1 MAYTRSLGRHKWI
14 LAQSSWPPDMDN
26 WWPKIRTTWFGTF
39 GTRGLEDSG
48 QLGLGDSGQRN
59 LGESGQPKRIKSLK
73 LGLQN
78 VTSLKTP

>member
-1 MAYTRSLGRHKWI
+1 
-14 LAQSSWPPDMDN
+14 MDN
-26 WWPKIRTTWFGTF
+26 WWLAQIPGGQKSGQRGLEIGTF
-39 GTRGLEDSG
+39 GRRGLEDSG

-78 VTSLKTP
+78 VASLKTP